1 MPGALGRAAVLRHG
15 SAADM
20 ARLPDLV
27 PSADPAFWTARR
39 WGARRNLTAV
49 ATGAGGGTRR
59 PDGNGRRAQ
68 VEYLSPAH
76 LAETDAH
83 AQRTRDRL
91 AEFDP
96 ALVAAIGAAVAQD
109 LAFFAGVFDVA

>member
-1 MPGALGRAAVLRHG
+1 MTL
-15 SAADM
+15 
-20 ARLPDLV
+20 
-27 PSADPAFWTARR
+27 TT
-39 WGARRNLTAV
+39 RNLSDHDIVNADIQH
-49 ATGAGGGTRR
+49 AQFKPRHRNRSDLKDQAGAARGDQRIHTLT
-59 PDGNGRRAQ
+59 P
-68 VEYLSPAH
+68 H
-76 LAETDAH
+76 LDETDAH